1 MKNLESQ
8 NSLKNR
14 KLCPEYSHHS
24 RFTHAPEL
32 IPFKVAGSTSA
43 GAAIIRLDRPSGA
56 NVLDETDNYR
66 TISND
71 YDTEQHRRVER
82 RGFMRILRLKSGLP
96 TTNTNFRSLYQ
107 NLITDREITS
117 QQTIPKMIILNH
129 SNRQRLY

>member
-1 MKNLESQ
+1 MKNFESQ

-71 YDTEQHRRVER
+71 YDTEQHQRVER
-82 RGFMRILRLKSGLP
+82 IGFRRIIFQKRVCRP
-96 TTNTNFRSLYQ
+96 
-107 NLITDREITS
+107 
-117 QQTIPKMIILNH
+117 
-129 SNRQRLY
+129 